1 MNEYETLTI
10 NCEDI
15 NVMDELHKRDAEKCG
30 AAKGR
35 VKRESQLFKLVN
47 IFVRSM

>member
-15 NVMDELHKRDAEKCG
+15 NVMDELHERDAEKCG

-35 VKRESQLFKLVN
+35 VKFKLIN
-47 IFVRSM
+47 IFVRSMERYS